1 VGRLYVKLK
10 ELGIPV
16 EREWLIDEHGIAY
29 IVDLA
34 LPHENGWLPVSF
46 GERPGPPGRL
56 RFGAEDEP
64 DVCLR
69 EIQARLRTFK

>member
-56 RFGAEDEP
+56 RSETRAEIDAC
-64 DVCLR
+64 VR
-69 EIQARLRTFK
+69 EIRARLRTFK